1 MSSPVLMTA
10 QIEGEV
16 RQALTEVLEDARR
29 YGHLGPGP
37 LDPQIDRSLA
47 LCDAVDPPASGT
59 IVDLGSGGGLP
70 GLVMAAAWP
79 GTTWLLLDGR
89 ALRAAFLHDAVARL
103 GWAQQVSVLGA
114 RAERAG
120 RGPLRHRSPLVV
132 ARGFGP
138 PGVTAECASPFLRPG
153 GHLVVTDPPGGDDY
167 RWPDEGLATVGLVR
181 HRAVVDPVAFQVFRQ
196 RTACPERY
204 PRRVGV
210 PAKQPLF

>member
-1 MSSPVLMTA
+1 MTGGLSVDVRRALSDVLA
-10 QIEGEV
+10 ES
-16 RQALTEVLEDARR
+16 RR

-47 LCDAVDPPASGT
+47 LCNAVPPPAAGT

-79 GTTWLLLDGR
+79 NTIWLLLDGR
-89 ALRAAFLHDAVARL
+89 DLRAAFLHDAVVRL
-103 GWAQQVSVLGA
+103 GWANRVSVLA
-114 RAERAG
+114 SRAERAG
-120 RGPLRHRSPLVV
+120 RGPLRHRCPLVV
-132 ARGFGP
+132 ARSFGP
-138 PGVTAECASPFLRPG
+138 PAVTAECAAPFLAPG
-153 GHLVVTDPPGGDDY
+153 GHLVVTDPPGGDDR
-167 RWPDEGLATVGLVR
+167 RWPAAGLALVGLVR

-196 RTACPERY
+196 ESECPDRY